1 MPRSGPGYPQG
12 MRLLATGLL
21 SILCLFADE
30 GMWTFN
36 NFPSEKVRQAYGFAP
51 TQQWLD
57 EVRLSS
63 VRLAQ
68 GCSGSFVSPE
78 GLILTNHHCV
88 STCIQQLSTPD
99 KDLMAGGFFAATLAE
114 ERRCPNLEV
123 NQLIAITDVTAEVA
137 KATSGLEGAKFG
149 EASRAEFARLEKA
162 CATSEDVRCDV
173 VTLYGGGQ
181 YNLYKYR
188 RYQDTRLVF
197 APEFAIAFFGGD
209 PDNFTF
215 PRYDLDMA
223 FLRIYENGA
232 PVKTPHH
239 FRWSRTPAKEGDLTF
254 VAGHPGG
261 TDRNLTT
268 AQLAYQRDHAL
279 PNRLMLLAELRGMF
293 TQYATRG
300 AEQERTVNNSLFGV
314 ENSLKAL
321 RGQREALVSTAFFG
335 QKAAAE
341 RAFRDKVNADP
352 KLRAAYGGAWD
363 RIAAAVART
372 EEIRKEY
379 NELEASFGAGSD
391 LNALAR
397 SLVRWA
403 EEKEK
408 PNERRLREFTDSAVP
423 VLRQRVLSPAPIYP
437 ELEIEKI
444 TFALSRLRE
453 QLGAGH
459 EAVRAVLGKRSPRDI
474 ATEAVTHTA
483 LKSADARQAL
493 FEGGKAAVDASSDP
507 MLALYRKLDPFARAI
522 RKILDDEIQPV
533 LQQAGGDIAK
543 ARFAVFGTS
552 IYPDATFTLRLSYGS
567 VKGYVENGRTINPIT
582 ILGGAFERHTGS
594 DPYALPASWL
604 NNKDRLDLTTP
615 FNMATTNDI
624 IGGNSGSP
632 VINKDREIVGL
643 IFDGNIQSLG
653 GNYGFDE
660 SVNRAVSL
668 HSAAMAEALRKIY
681 RAQRLL
687 DELGITR

>member
-1 MPRSGPGYPQG
+1 

-21 SILCLFADE
+21 SILSLFADE

-88 STCIQQLSTPD
+88 STCIQQLSTPE

-114 ERRCPNLEV
+114 ERRCPNFEV
-123 NQLIAITDVTAEVA
+123 NQLIAITDVTAEVT

-254 VAGHPGG
+254 VTGHPGG
-261 TDRNLTT
+261 TDRNLTI

-321 RGQREALVSTAFFG
+321 RGQREALVNTAFFG

-379 NELEASFGAGSD
+379 NELEASLGAGSD
-391 LNALAR
+391 LIALAR

-408 PNERRLREFTDSAVP
+408 PNELRLREFTDSAVP
-423 VLRQRVLSPAPIYP
+423 VLRQRVLSPAPVYP

-474 ATEAVTHTA
+474 ATEAVTNTT
-483 LKSADARQAL
+483 LKSADARKAL
-493 FEGGKAAVDASSDP
+493 FEGGKAALDASADP

-522 RKILDDEIQPV
+522 RKTLDDEIQPV

-567 VKGYVENGRTINPIT
+567 VKGYVENGRTVNPIT

-594 DPYALPASWL
+594 DPYALPESWL

-660 SVNRAVSL
+660 SVNRAVSV

>member
-1 MPRSGPGYPQG
+1 
-12 MRLLATGLL
+12 MRLIVTGLL
-21 SILCLFADE
+21 SILGLFADE

-88 STCIQQLSTPD
+88 SACIQQLSTPE

-123 NQLIAITDVTAEVA
+123 NQLVAITDVTAEVT
-137 KATSGLEGAKFG
+137 KATNGLEGAKFG

-188 RYQDTRLVF
+188 RYQDARLVF

-223 FLRIYENGA
+223 FLRIYENGT

-254 VAGHPGG
+254 VTGHPGG

-279 PNRLMLLAELRGMF
+279 PNRLMLLAELRGLF
-293 TQYATRG
+293 AQYATRG

-314 ENSLKAL
+314 GNSLKAL
-321 RGQREALVSTAFFG
+321 RGQREALVNTAFFG

-379 NELEASFGAGSD
+379 NELEAYFGAGSD
-391 LNALAR
+391 LLALAR

-403 EEKEK
+403 GEQGK
-408 PNERRLREFTDSAVP
+408 PNERRLREFTDSAIP

-453 QLGAGH
+453 QLGVGH
-459 EAVRAVLGKRSPRDI
+459 EAVRAVLGKRSPRDV
-474 ATEAVTHTA
+474 ATEAVANTT
-483 LKSADARQAL
+483 LKSVDARQAL
-493 FEGGKAAVDASSDP
+493 FEGGKPAIDASTDP
-507 MLALYRKLDPFARAI
+507 MIGLYRKLDPYARAI
-522 RKILDDEIQPV
+522 RKTMDDEIQPV

-567 VKGYVENGRTINPIT
+567 VKGYVENGRTVNPLT

-660 SVNRAVSL
+660 SVNRAVSV

-681 RAQRLL
+681 RAGRLL